1 MMSSSVPLLLLT
13 LSSAL
18 STLSAPYDGYTQ
30 VVVPQKRAA
39 LMLDRLLMALQKA
52 LHEDGERPERD
63 GPRAAPLRI
72 AGLDD
77 VGNDM
82 MALYSEVG
90 VPAPAP
96 APRDFVY
103 EPHPAPL
110 HIAALDDDKI
120 APKRRGQG
128 VGRADGRVLRCY
140 FNAITCF

>member
-1 MMSSSVPLLLLT
+1 MMSSSVPILLLT

-82 MALYSEVG
+82 
-90 VPAPAP
+90 
-96 APRDFVY
+96 
-103 EPHPAPL
+103 
-110 HIAALDDDKI
+110 I